1 MNELSPGLH
10 RMNQGNTTGLVPA
23 AATAPVPIVPHD
35 ELAGQEFRQ
44 RKANPMGPWAPGPL
58 YNIWDRTS
66 AAGDSAEGGRTA
78 SREEGGSAQ
87 R

>member
-44 RKANPMGPWAPGPL
+44 RKANPMGPWAPG
-58 YNIWDRTS
+58 DRTS